1 MVEVVYVVGQMTAFN
16 QMYVHLISE
25 GIDVEDFLKAHGPF
39 AKTVYKEALA
49 KAEL

>member
-1 MVEVVYVVGQMTAFN
+1 MTAMN
-16 QMYVHLISE
+16 QMYVHLIDALISE

-39 AKTVYKEALA
+39 AKPVYKEALA